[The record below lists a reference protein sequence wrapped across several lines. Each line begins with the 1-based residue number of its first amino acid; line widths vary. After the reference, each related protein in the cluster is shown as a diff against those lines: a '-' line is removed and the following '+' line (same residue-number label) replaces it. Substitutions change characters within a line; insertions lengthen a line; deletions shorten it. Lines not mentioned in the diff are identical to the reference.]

1 MKVVLSVLGIL
12 SFLWLIMQGNV
23 PR

>member
-12 SFLWLIMQGNV
+12 SFLWLIMQGDV